1 MAPWAS
7 QSHASQGPQGRC
19 ILLLCALSAALL
31 VPVSASAST
40 ASVDG
45 GAQALQYVADPGEA
59 NLVRV
64 MRTPAGYEI
73 EDLGVVFPGAEAPR
87 CSPAAP
93 YRVDCSAPVSSIFIE
108 LGDRGDAV
116 NFASDGPATVNGG
129 DGDDRIAGS
138 RGNDTLNGD
147 AGDDAFG
154 VERDGPDG
162 ADVMSGGAGGDTADY
177 SERSGPVQTD
187 LDGVA
192 DDGEPGEGDNVN
204 SDVEHVSGGAGADR
218 IVCNAARNRLRG
230 EWGDDELE
238 GAALR
243 DILDGG
249 PGDDTILARDGGA
262 DTVRCG
268 SGSDTAFVD
277 DDDSVATDCER
288 VLRTSV
294 AIVGPPFLPV
304 DRRGTVPVQIRCAAP
319 GRKRCRGRLR
329 IMMTVWRRIPHR
341 HGRKEAVTAR
351 HRRRRTNI
359 RLARGSFAIPPGRT
373 SRVPVRLNPAARR
386 RLDSCDEL
394 QVKIV
399 VVPGDALDKRT
410 VVSRHV
416 TLTQP
421 EAAAPMAAH
430 QPDARSGGDHG
441 HACG

>member
-1 MAPWAS
+1 MARWAS
-7 QSHASQGPQGRC
+7 PIHASPGPPGRF
-19 ILLLCALSAALL
+19 IVLVCALSAALL
-31 VPVSASAST
+31 IPVSATAST

-45 GAQALQYVADPGEA
+45 GPTLRYVADPGEA

-73 EDLGVVFPGAEAPR
+73 EDLGVVFPGAAAPR

-93 YRVDCSAPVSSIFIE
+93 YRVDCSPPVSSIFIE

-116 NFASDGPATVNGG
+116 NFASDGPATVSGG

-138 RGNDTLNGD
+138 RGSDILNGD
-147 AGDDAFG
+147 AGDDSLGA
-154 VERDGPDG
+154 ERDGPDG

-177 SERSGPVQTD
+177 SERSGPVYID

-192 DDGEPGEGDNVN
+192 DDGEPGEGDNVKA
-204 SDVEHVSGGAGADR
+204 DVEHVSGGAGADR
-218 IVCNAARNRLRG
+218 IVGNAARNRLRG
-230 EWGDDELE
+230 EWGDDEIE

-243 DILDGG
+243 DVLDGG

-268 SGSDTAFVD
+268 SGSDTALVD

-294 AIVGPPFLPV
+294 AIVGPPVLPV
-304 DRRGTVPVQIRCAAP
+304 DRRGTVPVQIHCAAP
-319 GRKRCRGRLR
+319 AGKRCRGRLR
-329 IMMTVWRRIPHR
+329 ITMTVWRRIPHP

-351 HRRRRTNI
+351 HRRRRVNI

-386 RLDSCDEL
+386 RLGSCDEL
-394 QVKIV
+394 PVKIV

-410 VVSRHV
+410 VVARHV

-421 EAAAPMAAH
+421 EAAPATRAH
-430 QPDARSGGDHG
+430 QPDARSDGDHG